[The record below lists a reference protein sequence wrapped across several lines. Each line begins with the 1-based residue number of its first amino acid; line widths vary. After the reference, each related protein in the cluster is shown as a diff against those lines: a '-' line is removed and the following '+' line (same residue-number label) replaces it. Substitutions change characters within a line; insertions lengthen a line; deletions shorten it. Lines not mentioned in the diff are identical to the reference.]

1 MIFQTIKVD
10 YLRGIKMKNNI
21 YCLLIL
27 FFLTISCNATIFS
40 QENSTAKKIALSY
53 IEFRNKQKIIN
64 PKTNIIIIGVQ
75 SDDAKNGNYWI
86 DLCFVNPALLMDFK
100 YSKVYEINGYKLI
113 VSKDLNKSY
122 LLENTFKEL
131 PYENLNL
138 AKMAITYSTTN
149 WHITLNSK
157 NEVVEIL
164 PQEKSKE
171 IKNILKNKGIK
182 FSDNYID

>member
-1 MIFQTIKVD
+1 MKKNKY
-10 YLRGIKMKNNI
+10 YL
-21 YCLLIL
+21 LVFFVLI
-27 FFLTISCNATIFS
+27 ISCNATFFS
-40 QENSTAKKIALSY
+40 KENNVAKEIVISY
-53 IEFRNKQKIIN
+53 IEFRNQKKIVN
-64 PKTNIIIIGVQ
+64 PKSNTIIIGAQ

-113 VSKDLNKSY
+113 VSEDLDKSY
-122 LLENTFKEL
+122 ILGKTFKEI

-138 AKMAITYSTTN
+138 AKIAITYNTTN

-171 IKNILKNKGIK
+171 IKSILEKKGIR
-182 FSDNYID
+182 FSKNYVDELTVVPSL

>member
-1 MIFQTIKVD
+1 
-10 YLRGIKMKNNI
+10 
-21 YCLLIL
+21 
-27 FFLTISCNATIFS
+27 
-40 QENSTAKKIALSY
+40 
-53 IEFRNKQKIIN
+53 
-64 PKTNIIIIGVQ
+64 
-75 SDDAKNGNYWI
+75 
-86 DLCFVNPALLMDFK
+86 MDFK

-113 VSKDLNKSY
+113 VSEDLNKSY
-122 LLENTFKEL
+122 LLENIFKEL

-138 AKMAITYSTTN
+138 AKMAITYNTTN

-182 FSDNYID
+182 FSGNYID

>member
-1 MIFQTIKVD
+1 MKKNKY
-10 YLRGIKMKNNI
+10 YL
-21 YCLLIL
+21 LVFFVLI
-27 FFLTISCNATIFS
+27 ISCNATFFS
-40 QENSTAKKIALSY
+40 KENNVAKEIVISY
-53 IEFRNKQKIIN
+53 IEFRNQKKIVN
-64 PKTNIIIIGVQ
+64 PKSNIIIIIIGAQ

-113 VSKDLNKSY
+113 VSEDLDKSY
-122 LLENTFKEL
+122 ILGKTFKEI

-138 AKMAITYSTTN
+138 AKIAITYNTTN

-171 IKNILKNKGIK
+171 IKSILEKKGIR
-182 FSDNYID
+182 FSKNYVDELTVVPSL